1 MIEER
6 TGIITFQGNPL
17 TLIGKGVSVGEA
29 APEFCVLA
37 NDLTPRTLADY
48 KGKVLVIS
56 VVPSLDTPVCDMQT
70 RRFNTEA
77 AKLSDNCLLYTS
89 LRTGLAGKIDG
100 VCLEREHAVQT
111 VPQPLLQIQQITPD
125 KAGRQARH
133 AYHVRRTG
141 TPRSAMY
148 CLSCPIVYSP

>member
-6 TGIITFQGNPL
+6 TGVITFQGNPL
-17 TLIGKGVSVGEA
+17 TLLGKGVSVGET

-70 RRFNTEA
+70 HRDLSFGTAYGVAIKELRLLSRAVFVICVNGVIAYEQIVKEVTHDVDFEA
-77 AKLSDNCLLYTS
+77 ALGAVK
-89 LRTGLAGKIDG
+89 A
-100 VCLEREHAVQT
+100 CLE
-111 VPQPLLQIQQITPD
+111 
-125 KAGRQARH
+125 K
-133 AYHVRRTG
+133 
-141 TPRSAMY
+141 
-148 CLSCPIVYSP
+148 

>member
-70 RRFNTEA
+70 RRCGAAGVDAVETLSDHRDLSFGTAYGVAIKELRLLSRAVFVICANGVIAYEQIVKEVTHDVDFEA
-77 AKLSDNCLLYTS
+77 ALGAVK
-89 LRTGLAGKIDG
+89 A
-100 VCLEREHAVQT
+100 CLE
-111 VPQPLLQIQQITPD
+111 
-125 KAGRQARH
+125 K
-133 AYHVRRTG
+133 
-141 TPRSAMY
+141 
-148 CLSCPIVYSP
+148 

>member
-48 KGKVLVIS
+48 KGKVLS
-56 VVPSLDTPVCDMQT
+56 SAWFLPSTRPSATCRPAVSTPKPPSFPT
-70 RRFNTEA
+70 
-77 AKLSDNCLLYTS
+77 TS
-89 LRTGLAGKIDG
+89 A
-100 VCLEREHAVQT
+100 
-111 VPQPLLQIQQITPD
+111 
-125 KAGRQARH
+125 
-133 AYHVRRTG
+133 
-141 TPRSAMY
+141 S
-148 CLSCPIVYSP
+148 

>member
-1 MIEER
+1 MPDER
-6 TGIITFQGNPL
+6 Q
-17 TLIGKGVSVGEA
+17 
-29 APEFCVLA
+29 
-37 NDLTPRTLADY
+37 
-48 KGKVLVIS
+48 
-56 VVPSLDTPVCDMQT
+56 Q
-70 RRFNTEA
+70 
-77 AKLSDNCLLYTS
+77 KLSLVRQPFRF

-125 KAGRQARH
+125 KTGRQARH